1 MCLKNDSL
9 INTAK
14 NFSPW
19 YKSITVQLAW
29 FYTLSTSLMLILA
42 LGFLYWILAN
52 TLEREDENLLANRAH
67 ALIILLQEHPQN
79 TKVLQR
85 EIVDENIGLASY
97 QYQTYR
103 RILDEMGETLY
114 ETPGMALEIPPS
126 AFIDLSQSDKKAHK
140 WHSAKG
146 KVYRLI
152 TIQVASNATGQP
164 KRKIQM
170 GLDGTAEEALIDEY
184 AGYLAGVLLIGILIT
199 AVLGIVATRRG
210 LKPLAD
216 ITKATE
222 HIHASQLHERINASH
237 WPQELVALAGAFDSM
252 LDRLEESFNRL
263 SQFSADLAHELRT
276 PINNLR
282 GESEVALSKP
292 RDAEEYREILASSLE
307 EYDRLSRI
315 TDSLLF
321 LAKADSA
328 LTDSTQFL
336 DTSLP
341 FAADKEIKKVID
353 FYEALAAEQSIEVNC
368 IGEAT
373 LNADPILFQRAIS
386 NLLSNALR
394 YTPSGG
400 KVTFSIYTA
409 ENKAIEIVC
418 CDTGVGIAPQHLPK
432 IFDRFYRVNPS
443 RTSHTEGA
451 GLGLAIVKSIT
462 RLHGGEINIQST
474 LDVGTSIHL
483 IFPTIV

>member
-14 NFSPW
+14 IFSPW

-29 FYTLSTSLMLILA
+29 FYTLATSLMLILA

-52 TLEREDENLLANRAH
+52 TLEREDESFLVNQAH
-67 ALIILLQEHPQN
+67 ALSVLMQEHPENIKAFQ
-79 TKVLQR
+79 Q

-97 QYQTYR
+97 QYQTYS
-103 RILDEMGETLY
+103 RILDEKGETLY

-126 AFIDLSQSDKKAHK
+126 AFIDLSQPDKKAHK

-152 TIQVASNATGQP
+152 AIQVASKATGQP

-184 AGYLAGVLLIGILIT
+184 AGYLAGVLLIGILAS

-222 HIHASQLHERINASH
+222 HMSASQLHERINASY
-237 WPQELVALAGAFDSM
+237 WPQELVALARAFDSM

-292 RDAEEYREILASSLE
+292 REAEEYREILASSLE

-328 LTDSTQFL
+328 KFL
-336 DTSLP
+336 ATSLP

-353 FYEALAAEQSIEVNC
+353 FYEALAAEQNVEVNC
-368 IGEAT
+368 VGEAT
-373 LNADPILFQRAIS
+373 FNADPILFQRAIS

-400 KVTFSIYTA
+400 KVTFSIYTI
-409 ENKAIEIVC
+409 ENKGIEIVC
-418 CDTGVGIAPQHLPK
+418 CDTGVGIAPEHLPK

-443 RTSHTEGA
+443 RTSQTEGA
-451 GLGLAIVKSIT
+451 GLGLAIVKSIM

-483 IFPTIV
+483 IFPITV

>member
-1 MCLKNDSL
+1 MCLKNDSP

-14 NFSPW
+14 IFSPW

-29 FYTLSTSLMLILA
+29 FYTLATSLMLILA

-52 TLEREDENLLANRAH
+52 TLEREDENYLVNQAH
-67 ALIILLQEHPQN
+67 ALSVFMQQHPENMNALQ
-79 TKVLQR
+79 K
-85 EIVDENIGLASY
+85 EIVDGNIGLGNY
-97 QYQTYR
+97 QYQTYSR
-103 RILDEMGETLY
+103 VLNEMGGTLY
-114 ETPGMALEIPPS
+114 ESPGMALEIPPS

-140 WHSAKG
+140 WHNTKD

-152 TIQVASNATGQP
+152 TIEVAPNATGQP
-164 KRKIQM
+164 KREIQM

-184 AGYLAGVLLIGILIT
+184 AGYLAGVLVIGILAS

-216 ITKATE
+216 ITKAAD
-222 HIHASQLHERINASH
+222 HMSASQLHARINASH
-237 WPQELVALAGAFDSM
+237 WPQELVALARAFDSM

-292 RDAEEYREILASSLE
+292 REAEEYREILASSLE

-321 LAKADSA
+321 LAKADST

-353 FYEALAAEQSIEVNC
+353 FYEALAAEQNVEVNC

-373 LNADPILFQRAIS
+373 LNADPIIFQRAIS

-400 KVTFSIYTA
+400 KVTFSISA
-409 ENKAIEIVC
+409 IENKAIEIVC
-418 CDTGVGIAPQHLPK
+418 CDTGVGIAPEHLPK

-451 GLGLAIVKSIT
+451 GLGLAIVKSIM
-462 RLHGGEINIQST
+462 RLHGGEINIQSA
-474 LDVGTSIHL
+474 LNIGTSIHL
-483 IFPTIV
+483 TFPTIV

>member
-1 MCLKNDSL
+1 
-9 INTAK
+9 
-14 NFSPW
+14 
-19 YKSITVQLAW
+19 
-29 FYTLSTSLMLILA
+29 MLILA

-52 TLEREDENLLANRAH
+52 TLEREDESFLVNQAH
-67 ALIILLQEHPQN
+67 ALSVFMQQHPEN
-79 TKVLQR
+79 TKALQQ
-85 EIVDENIGLASY
+85 EIVNRIIGLGNY
-97 QYQTYR
+97 QYQTYS
-103 RILDEMGETLY
+103 RILDEMGEILY

-126 AFIDLSQSDKKAHK
+126 AFIDLNQYDKKTHK
-140 WHSAKG
+140 WHSAKD

-152 TIQVASNATGQP
+152 AIKVAFNATGQP
-164 KRKIQM
+164 KWEIQM

-184 AGYLAGVLLIGILIT
+184 AGYLASVLIIGILAS
-199 AVLGIVATRRG
+199 AVLGIVAARRG

-222 HIHASQLHERINASH
+222 HMNASQLHARINASY
-237 WPQELVALAGAFDSM
+237 WPQELVALARAFDSM

-292 RDAEEYREILASSLE
+292 REAEEYREILASSLE
-307 EYDRLSRI
+307 EYDRMSRI

-328 LTDSTQFL
+328 QFL

-353 FYEALAAEQSIEVNC
+353 FYEALAAEQNIQVNC
-368 IGEAT
+368 VGGAT

-400 KVTFSIYTA
+400 KVTFSIITP
-409 ENKAIEIVC
+409 ENKGIEIIC
-418 CDTGVGIAPQHLPK
+418 CDTGVGIAPEHLPK

-451 GLGLAIVKSIT
+451 GLGLAIVKSIM
-462 RLHGGEINIQST
+462 RLHGGQINIQST

-483 IFPTIV
+483 IFPTTV

>member
-1 MCLKNDSL
+1 MNNDSL

-14 NFSPW
+14 IFSPW

-29 FYTLSTSLMLILA
+29 FYTLATSLMLILA
-42 LGFLYWILAN
+42 LSFLYWVLAN
-52 TLEREDENLLANRAH
+52 TLEREDESFLVNQAH
-67 ALIILLQEHPQN
+67 ALSILMQQHPEN
-79 TKVLQR
+79 TKAFQQ
-85 EIVDENIGLASY
+85 EIVDGNIGLGNY
-97 QYQTYR
+97 QYQTYS
-103 RILDEMGETLY
+103 RILDEMGKTLY

-140 WHSAKG
+140 WRSAED

-152 TIQVASNATGQP
+152 TIEVAPNATGQP

-184 AGYLAGVLLIGILIT
+184 AGYLAGVLLVGILAS
-199 AVLGIVATRRG
+199 AVLGVVATRRG
-210 LKPLAD
+210 LKPLND
-216 ITKATE
+216 ITKASE
-222 HIHASQLHERINASH
+222 HIHASQLHARINASQ
-237 WPQELVALAGAFDSM
+237 WPQELVALASAFDGM
-252 LDRLEESFNRL
+252 LERLEESFNRL

-292 RDAEEYREILASSLE
+292 REAEEYREILASSLE

-321 LAKADSA
+321 LAKADSTQ
-328 LTDSTQFL
+328 TDSTHFL
-336 DTSLP
+336 YTSLP
-341 FAADKEIKKVID
+341 FAADKEIEKVID
-353 FYEALAAEQSIEVNC
+353 FYEALAAEQNVEVNC
-368 IGEAT
+368 VGGAIFS
-373 LNADPILFQRAIS
+373 ADSILFQRAIS

-400 KVTFSIYTA
+400 KVTFCIYTV
-409 ENKAIEIVC
+409 ENKGIEIIC
-418 CDTGVGIAPQHLPK
+418 CDTGVGIAPEHLPK

-451 GLGLAIVKSIT
+451 GLGLAIVKSIM
-462 RLHGGEINIQST
+462 RLHGGEISIQST
-474 LDVGTSIHL
+474 PDVGTSIHL
-483 IFPTIV
+483 IFPTTV